1 MLGEINGE
9 GSKLRIDVSRALA
22 AQVPWGDPRLKSG
35 APQRQILKSLKWVPR
50 HPFEEISP
58 ISSNVSKASK
68 AYMAQI

>member
-35 APQRQILKSLKWVPR
+35 APQRQILKSL
-50 HPFEEISP
+50 
-58 ISSNVSKASK
+58 
-68 AYMAQI
+68 

>member
-35 APQRQILKSLKWVPR
+35 APQRQILKSYKRAPWR
-50 HPFEEISP
+50 PFVTP
-58 ISSNVSKASK
+58 GP
-68 AYMAQI
+68 